1 MEGLHRVDL
10 FRDGDYGHHA
20 GFEVLGQVG
29 YRVGF
34 FLEDEGRE
42 EGDDFGGFVVR
53 EDVVEDEL
61 CEDELIC
68 GMDLNPVS
76 ISYEMI

>member
-1 MEGLHRVDL
+1 
-10 FRDGDYGHHA
+10 
-20 GFEVLGQVG
+20 
-29 YRVGF
+29 
-34 FLEDEGRE
+34 LEHEGRE

-61 CEDELIC
+61 CEDKLIC
-68 GMDLNPVS
+68 GMDLSPVS

>member
-1 MEGLHRVDL
+1 
-10 FRDGDYGHHA
+10 
-20 GFEVLGQVG
+20 
-29 YRVGF
+29 
-34 FLEDEGRE
+34 LEDEGRE
-42 EGDDFGGFVVR
+42 QSDDFGWFVVS